1 MILKPSSKGHVLHVD
16 APAGHDQMRS
26 DLCKLQDLVCQSERQ
41 HSISCFNLIC
51 RFCFVQFSGFSF
63 CCRGMVFVC
72 FAVLKYFT
80 VLHTARCP
88 GENQLRDKLWA
99 LYQRAVD
106 FATKEGTEAGARAHI
121 REIIRRRGVEPLTD
135 DEEQNEKDEKDED
148 QEKGKTAARE
158 KDD

>member
-1 MILKPSSKGHVLHVD
+1 
-16 APAGHDQMRS
+16 
-26 DLCKLQDLVCQSERQ
+26 
-41 HSISCFNLIC
+41 
-51 RFCFVQFSGFSF
+51 
-63 CCRGMVFVC
+63 
-72 FAVLKYFT
+72 
-80 VLHTARCP
+80 
-88 GENQLRDKLWA
+88 

-135 DEEQNEKDEKDED
+135 DEEQNEKDEKDEKDED